1 MELTESDSVCGTI
14 VEFRQQ
20 LRKQLKGKDLNINM
34 RPKKERNRGSHLD
47 NNYGDDVYGVVK
59 MKGVVGGGGRATTGR
74 GSATGTLRDTFK
86 NYSQKK
92 HEFLHKLQE
101 EENLRNRQAAGFP
114 SSGTT
119 DYSLSDR

>member
-20 LRKQLKGKDLNINM
+20 LRKQLKGRNLNINM

-59 MKGVVGGGGRATTGR
+59 MKGVVGGRRATT

-114 SSGTT
+114 SSGTS
-119 DYSLSDR
+119 DYSRSVR

>member
-34 RPKKERNRGSHLD
+34 RPKKERNRGSLD
-47 NNYGDDVYGVVK
+47 LGNNYGDDVYGVVK
-59 MKGVVGGGGRATTGR
+59 MKGVVGGGRATTGR

-114 SSGTT
+114 SSGTS
-119 DYSLSDR
+119 DYSRSDR